1 MRTSPQ
7 PPHKEKYPTLQ
18 KHIFHFNPPLEISK
32 EFERKYLKIR
42 QIAFT
47 NPLNSWKTWAPPHP
61 SLILRLIM
69 IMIIIK
75 EHFWLP
81 CHCYGCSSNEWWTV
95 IIMRSQFWYL
105 RWVSGECMAEMRR
118 QEFGP
123 NSLTI
128 FNVWPG
134 CLKIPGSSLKQIFW
148 WLSASHSQCLIN
160 SNKCI
165 ESHL

>member
-32 EFERKYLKIR
+32 EFERKYLKIH

-47 NPLNSWKTWAPPHP
+47 NPLNSWKTWAPPDP
-61 SLILRLIM
+61 SLILRLTM

-105 RWVSGECMAEMRR
+105 QWVSGECMAEMRR

-123 NSLTI
+123 NSLTKYYPMSLLLLSTRSI
-128 FNVWPG
+128 ILAGWER
-134 CLKIPGSSLKQIFW
+134 GSFLVPDYSPSK
-148 WLSASHSQCLIN
+148 S
-160 SNKCI
+160 
-165 ESHL
+165 

>member
-1 MRTSPQ
+1 MDGCWIVNENSPPLNENLPSTSALG
-7 PPHKEKYPTLQ
+7 KISNSAEAVFGI
-18 KHIFHFNPPLEISK
+18 HIFHFNPPLEISK

-81 CHCYGCSSNEWWTV
+81 CHCYGCSFNEWWTDLSV
-95 IIMRSQFWYL
+95 FILRSQFWYSVVNQG
-105 RWVSGECMAEMRR
+105 WGYCRR
-118 QEFGP
+118 AVKEFVQFQT
-123 NSLTI
+123 L
-128 FNVWPG
+128 V
-134 CLKIPGSSLKQIFW
+134 
-148 WLSASHSQCLIN
+148 LI
-160 SNKCI
+160 
-165 ESHL
+165 